1 MDYSKKYTIKKH
13 GGLGSGGNGVV
24 KTAIAVATGE
34 EVALMPGSVSGNLLF
49 KGSGFTIHD

>member
-24 KTAIAVATGE
+24 KTAIAVAMGGRGRSD
-34 EVALMPGSVSGNLLF
+34 ARGQVSDMNDG
-49 KGSGFTIHD
+49 

>member
-34 EVALMPGSVSGNLLF
+34 EVAPMPGGQVSDMNDG
-49 KGSGFTIHD
+49 